1 MRCRGLHG
9 LAIPAFLKGFLFS
22 ELPSIA
28 PHCVPGGIRV
38 ISKATGSL
46 ARSGATR
53 LWIVQLTSLQLRFAC
68 KVAAAHSSD
77 RVSPL
82 DKEQDGLEP
91 ATFGATIRRHRLP
104 RVAPRCKNRLSK
116 RISMLAVADSCCVL
130 RSGWC
135 QEWCQTAPLT
145 TALVGVIAQRTTS
158 GVATYSKI

>member
-9 LAIPAFLKGFLFS
+9 LANTAFLKGFLFS

-38 ISKATGSL
+38 VSKATGSL

-104 RVAPRCKNRLSK
+104 RVAVRYKIGLSTPNRSL
-116 RISMLAVADSCCVL
+116 RVARRFWVL
-130 RSGWC
+130 RSRWC
-135 QEWCQTAPLT
+135 PTVSLT
-145 TALVGVIAQRTTS
+145 TIVACLVALITSS
-158 GVATYSKI
+158 GVAILFGI

>member
-1 MRCRGLHG
+1 MRCRGVHK
-9 LAIPAFLKGFLFS
+9 LANPAYLGGFLCS
-22 ELPSIA
+22 ALLRVA
-28 PHCVPGGIRV
+28 PYCVPGGIRV
-38 ISKATGSL
+38 VSKATGSL

-91 ATFGATIRRHRLP
+91 ATFGVTIRRHRLP
-104 RVAPRCKNRLSK
+104 RVAEGCNTGLSK
-116 RISMLAVADSCCVL
+116 PISLLAVAHRCCAL

-135 QEWCQTAPLT
+135 QKWCQEAMDYAKTVLANQ
-145 TALVGVIAQRTTS
+145 IRQ
-158 GVATYSKI
+158 